1 MVKRTSVMASQSE
14 ITANPPEPANLR
26 FLRRLVTTLTATMIL
41 GLIAIFAVLVIRL
54 QTTSPM
60 FPEITALPAD
70 TDVISISRTT
80 KELVVIDQARK
91 IYVLSL
97 DGKTIV
103 QEFELKTD

>member
-1 MVKRTSVMASQSE
+1 MASQSE
-14 ITANPPEPANLR
+14 IPANPPEPANLR

-41 GLIAIFAVLVIRL
+41 GLITIFAVLVIRL

-80 KELVVIDQARK
+80 KELIVIDQARK

>member
-14 ITANPPEPANLR
+14 IPANPPEPANLR

-41 GLIAIFAVLVIRL
+41 GLITIFAVLVIRL

-80 KELVVIDQARK
+80 NELVVIDKARK
-91 IYVLSL
+91 MYILSL
-97 DGKTIV
+97 DGKIIV
-103 QEFELKTD
+103 QELELKPD

>member
-1 MVKRTSVMASQSE
+1 MASQSE
-14 ITANPPEPANLR
+14 IPANPPEPANLR

-41 GLIAIFAVLVIRL
+41 GLITIFAVLVIRL

-80 KELVVIDQARK
+80 KELIVIDQARK

-103 QEFELKTD
+103 QEFKLKTD

>member
-1 MVKRTSVMASQSE
+1 
-14 ITANPPEPANLR
+14 
-26 FLRRLVTTLTATMIL
+26 MIL

-60 FPEITALPAD
+60 FPETTALPAD
-70 TDVISISRTT
+70 TDVISISRTN

-103 QEFELKTD
+103 QEFKLKTD

>member
-1 MVKRTSVMASQSE
+1 
-14 ITANPPEPANLR
+14 
-26 FLRRLVTTLTATMIL
+26 
-41 GLIAIFAVLVIRL
+41 
-54 QTTSPM
+54 M